1 MFTSRPFVLTST
13 LAATAVVL
21 TTLSGPSA
29 ADSTSRPES
38 ESAARS
44 GDASRTVAVRQVDRK
59 PLGAAPSVAVV
70 DPTRGTIGSGARRA
84 RYDEEMF
91 VNSARAA
98 GAGRYVV
105 HSGNELY
112 VAQHGA
118 PARFLADRASRGYQV
133 GGSRHDRVAY
143 YENAP
148 TGPRLTVRRLR
159 DGDVVGRLGV
169 PRGVTPLAYRGGR
182 VWFARGDKLV
192 TWSPGTGRVQ
202 RAGTPAPEA
211 LDLTAGAG
219 VRYAS
224 DGRTV
229 VFPLR
234 AGAGWRPWRTSG
246 AGSPL
251 GLVSRRSSC
260 SPRLHR
266 QQRRQPAP
274 NRDPRRAHRAPG
286 PEVRDGRDVPVQ
298 PAGLPVGD
306 ERRPARAVQERTAR
320 HARGAAAACERRRG
334 ARQLVRTVEL
344 RTGTVPGLDAE
355 RTVERRLPLTSTDV
369 PPVARRM
376 GRGVKGAQ
384 VQFLSARPL
393 EPPRISMNVLVRGG
407 SKVRGR
413 WPLRG

>member
-1 MFTSRPFVLTST
+1 MSRPFVLTST
-13 LAATAVVL
+13 LAATAVL
-21 TTLSGPSA
+21 LATLSGPSV

-91 VNSARAA
+91 VHSARAA

-105 HSGNELY
+105 HSDNELY

-133 GGSRHDRVAY
+133 GGSRHDRIAY

-148 TGPRLTVRRLR
+148 TGPRLAVRRVR
-159 DGDVVGRLGV
+159 DGEVVGRLGV

-182 VWFARGDKLV
+182 VWFARGDNLV

-202 RAGTPAPEA
+202 RRGTHAPEA

-224 DGRTV
+224 DGRNV
-229 VFPLR
+229 FFPLR

-246 AGSPL
+246 AGSALAWSPDGRRVAL
-251 GLVSRRSSC
+251 GSTGNSDGSLRRIEIRDARTGRLVRAFVTDAKFQFSLPALRWETNTALLVPFKNGPRGTHVVLRLRANGAVERASSFGP
-260 SPRLHR
+260 SSFE
-266 QQRRQPAP
+266 
-274 NRDPRRAHRAPG
+274 PG
-286 PEVRDGRDVPVQ
+286 PFPVWTPSGPSSDVF
-298 PAGLPVGD
+298 
-306 ERRPARAVQERTAR
+306 
-320 HARGAAAACERRRG
+320 H
-334 ARQLVRTVEL
+334 
-344 RTGTVPGLDAE
+344 
-355 RTVERRLPLTSTDV
+355 
-369 PPVARRM
+369 
-376 GRGVKGAQ
+376 
-384 VQFLSARPL
+384 
-393 EPPRISMNVLVRGG
+393 
-407 SKVRGR
+407 
-413 WPLRG
+413 

>member
-13 LAATAVVL
+13 LAATAAVL
-21 TTLSGPSA
+21 ATLSGPSA
-29 ADSTSRPES
+29 ADSISRSES

-44 GDASRTVAVRQVDRK
+44 GDASRSVAVRQVHRK

-91 VNSARAA
+91 VHSARAA
-98 GAGRYVV
+98 GAGRYVL

-133 GGSRHDRVAY
+133 GRSRHDRVAY

-169 PRGVTPLAYRGGR
+169 PSGVTPLAYRGGR
-182 VWFARGDKLV
+182 VWFARGDNLV

-202 RAGTPAPEA
+202 RRGTPAPEA

-246 AGSPL
+246 AGSAL
-251 GLVSRRSSC
+251 GWSPDGRRVALGSTGNSDGSLRRIEIRDARTGRLVRAFVTDAKFQFSLPALRWETNAALLVPFKNGPRGTHVVLRLRANGAVERASSFGP
-260 SPRLHR
+260 SSFE
-266 QQRRQPAP
+266 
-274 NRDPRRAHRAPG
+274 PG
-286 PEVRDGRDVPVQ
+286 PSPVWTPSGPSSDVF
-298 PAGLPVGD
+298 
-306 ERRPARAVQERTAR
+306 
-320 HARGAAAACERRRG
+320 H
-334 ARQLVRTVEL
+334 
-344 RTGTVPGLDAE
+344 
-355 RTVERRLPLTSTDV
+355 
-369 PPVARRM
+369 
-376 GRGVKGAQ
+376 
-384 VQFLSARPL
+384 
-393 EPPRISMNVLVRGG
+393 
-407 SKVRGR
+407 
-413 WPLRG
+413 